1 MQNRASKLVGLRLEK
16 HLDKL
21 REQYKAQKDE
31 EETKRQFY
39 HSPDTARR
47 EGVDGGEDSSEGQ
60 MDGSMELSSHSE
72 QTPEP
77 SPAMNQRDRAGSDA
91 VIMASSQPLGQK
103 VLPEPAP
110 KPQPPQVAPCPA
122 AHSKV
127 PPQAN
132 GGALANAPAYNPYP
146 APTQAAPPSPKQT
159 VETLP
164 PSPQHPAPLHVAP
177 PIAPSVATPTSPGG
191 GGGDKE
197 ALFAFAWYHGSIPRD
212 EALRRLEGVGGFD
225 G

>member
-1 MQNRASKLVGLRLEK
+1 MGLRLEK
-16 HLDKL
+16 HLEKL

-39 HSPDTARR
+39 HSPETTRR
-47 EGVDGGEDSSEGQ
+47 DGLDGGEEESSEGQ
-60 MDGSMELSSHSE
+60 MDGSMELSSQFE

-77 SPAMNQRDRAGSDA
+77 SPALNQREQGDA
-91 VIMASSQPLGQK
+91 VHTGHPLGQR

-110 KPQPPQVAPCPA
+110 KPKVAPPVA
-122 AHSKV
+122 PRSSSIVTPPVAPRPSKV
-127 PPQAN
+127 TPQAN
-132 GGALANAPAYNPYP
+132 GSGPASSPAYNPYP
-146 APTQAAPPSPKQT
+146 APTQAAPPSPKQ
-159 VETLP
+159 VERL
-164 PSPQHPAPLHVAP
+164 PSPQQPAPVPPQAVDPPVAP
-177 PIAPSVATPTSPGG
+177 PTNASP

-197 ALFAFAWYHGSIPRD
+197 AMFAYAWYHGSIPRD

>member
-1 MQNRASKLVGLRLEK
+1 ME
-16 HLDKL
+16 KL

-47 EGVDGGEDSSEGQ
+47 EGTTDGESSDGQ
-60 MDGSMELSSHSE
+60 LDGSMEVSSHSE

-77 SPAMNQRDRAGSDA
+77 SPALNQRERAGSD
-91 VIMASSQPLGQK
+91 VPLGQK

-110 KPQPPQVAPCPA
+110 KPKVAPQVAPRPA

-127 PPQAN
+127 TPQVN
-132 GGALANAPAYNPYP
+132 GGTIGTSQASPAYNPYP
-146 APTQAAPPSPKQT
+146 PPTQAAPPSPKQAQRH
-159 VETLP
+159 
-164 PSPQHPAPLHVAP
+164 PSPQQPAPLPPQPVDPPMAP
-177 PIAPSVATPTSPGG
+177 PPTSP
-191 GGGDKE
+191 GGDKE

>member
-1 MQNRASKLVGLRLEK
+1 MGLRLEK

-21 REQYKAQKDE
+21 REQYKAQKHE

-39 HSPDTARR
+39 HSPETIRR
-47 EGVDGGEDSSEGQ
+47 EGVDGENSSEG
-60 MDGSMELSSHSE
+60 MEGSMELSSHSE

-77 SPAMNQRDRAGSDA
+77 SPALNQREEAVSNVTTVPAGHH
-91 VIMASSQPLGQK
+91 MGQRVLPEPVGHHMGQR

-110 KPQPPQVAPCPA
+110 KPKVAPQVAPRP
-122 AHSKV
+122 SKV
-127 PPQAN
+127 TPQAN
-132 GGALANAPAYNPYP
+132 GSAPSNPTAAYNPYP
-146 APTQAAPPSPKQT
+146 APTQAAPPSPQRH
-159 VETLP
+159 
-164 PSPQHPAPLHVAP
+164 PSPQQPAPLPPPQAVAAP
-177 PIAPSVATPTSPGG
+177 PTNVPP